1 LRKENHFLDCY
12 NVRCA
17 AVDYRPLKV
26 HFFSLVAGWS
36 GLRVL
41 SPFART
47 ESEPAWSWLV
57 VPYWY
62 YEKTPVIAVFEK
74 VLGTPPPPSSTDS
87 E

>member
-1 LRKENHFLDCY
+1 M
-12 NVRCA
+12 
-17 AVDYRPLKV
+17 DYRPFKV

-57 VPYWY
+57 PYWY
-62 YEKTPVIAVFEK
+62 YDKTPVIAVFEN
-74 VLGTPPPPSSTDS
+74 VLGTPPPLPVVQTENNAD
-87 E
+87 